1 VLACGGA
8 LVKPTRFHVQTISAD
23 TVVGMLRVGLDKQPS
38 ISNEEMGVLLQQG
51 ADEGVFQAT
60 EHEIVSNV
68 LDLAGTKLDLPALAE
83 PALFVPETMTVMK
96 TARAL
101 PPHRLAVALVVDE
114 FGGVEGP
121 VSMTDVVASIV
132 GESPRA
138 PGDEPS
144 VVRTEDGLAGRW
156 WTRDRCSRQPARE
169 EASAHQCGASALQH
183 TGRSCDLGT
192 RPCSAHR

>member
-23 TVVGMLRVGLDKQPS
+23 TVVGMLRVGLGKQPS
-38 ISNEEMGVLLQQG
+38 IGNEEMGVLLQQG

-101 PPHRLAVALVVDE
+101 PPHPSG
-114 FGGVEGP
+114 GGVGCRR
-121 VSMTDVVASIV
+121 VRRGGGARQHDGRRRLHRGRVA
-132 GESPRA
+132 A
-138 PGDEPS
+138 
-144 VVRTEDGLAGRW
+144 RTG
-156 WTRDRCSRQPARE
+156 
-169 EASAHQCGASALQH
+169 
-183 TGRSCDLGT
+183 
-192 RPCSAHR
+192 